1 MAKARTPNPS
11 RIGKT
16 LGAILSVPRRSAAA
30 ESGAAGAS
38 EPVLRDT
45 TGTRRDW
52 VMRRGAL
59 RGAPRGRGADE
70 SDEADA
76 SEPESLNAPGML
88 DAAAGSDADSEPA
101 QPHTSLETRVD
112 DARAATRTAADP
124 PPPTKAAEPPAAI
137 APALTPTSATPRD
150 VTPDETVEEAAVHTD
165 VGGGT
170 RRKKRETFLIPEELA
185 DAMRNAIVHL
195 SGPPLY
201 YTLAEFGEHAIR
213 SYIAQLEREHNGGRP
228 FPPRPRAVRQGRPLR

>member
-16 LGAILSVPRRSAAA
+16 LGAILSVPRRSAA
-30 ESGAAGAS
+30 G
-38 EPVLRDT
+38 
-45 TGTRRDW
+45 
-52 VMRRGAL
+52 
-59 RGAPRGRGADE
+59 E

-76 SEPESLNAPGML
+76 SEPESPNTPGTL
-88 DAAAGSDADSEPA
+88 DAAAASDAGSELA
-101 QPHTSLETRVD
+101 QPHASPETRVD
-112 DARAATRTAADP
+112 DAQAATRTAADP
-124 PPPTKAAEPPAAI
+124 PRPTNAAEPPAAI

-150 VTPDETVEEAAVHTD
+150 VAPDEIVEEAAVDTD
-165 VGGGT
+165 TGVGT
-170 RRKKRETFLIPEELA
+170 RRKKRETFLVPEELA

-213 SYIAQLEREHNGGRP
+213 SYITQLEREHNGGRP